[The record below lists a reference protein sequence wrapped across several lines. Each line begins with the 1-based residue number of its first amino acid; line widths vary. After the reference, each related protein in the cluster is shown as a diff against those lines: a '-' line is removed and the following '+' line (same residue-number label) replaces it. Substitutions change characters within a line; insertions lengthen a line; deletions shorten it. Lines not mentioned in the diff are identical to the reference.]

1 MTTHTIG
8 SQADLDALLA
18 RTDGA
23 GAVEIVLVGDTR
35 VAVRERR
42 CVRLVS
48 PGVIV
53 EAAAAGASVEA
64 AAAGASVEAAAAG
77 ASVEATAAGAS
88 AVACA
93 AGARA
98 EATAAGATAVACAGR
113 ARAVATAA
121 GATAVATAAWATAE
135 ACAAWAR
142 AVAIAA
148 WARAE
153 ATASG
158 AIAEAT
164 AAWARAEA
172 TDAAA
177 RAEARAAGA
186 IALARAAGART
197 MIWEEYLERERM
209 ITLADIVHAARW
221 AVSHVDSP
229 GTLHGQERMYRQS
242 TWDCGTAC
250 CIWGAAHLARLGDPA
265 RDGPSF
271 AWRAQSARHAKVADV
286 LGDSHAEPD
295 HVLAILAEDEA

>member
-64 AAAGASVEAAAAG
+64 AAAGASV
-77 ASVEATAAGAS
+77 VATAAGAS

-98 EATAAGATAVACAGR
+98 EATDAGATAVASAGR
-113 ARAVATAA
+113 ARAVAAA

-142 AVAIAA
+142 AVATAA
-148 WARAE
+148 WARAV
-153 ATASG
+153 ATDAG

-186 IALARAAGART
+186 IVLARAAGART